1 MKEAVGGTFMI
12 YVLLIFL
19 AVYITFVAV
28 ALNYAKAFR
37 VKNSVIDIIE
47 QNEGMDD
54 DDFNNRSGSR
64 LDDGSVTS
72 LINAKL
78 KDYSY
83 FVSLTDENVRDYC
96 NNNPNSKF
104 DLGYCISRIG
114 DGREYYQVVTFVQ
127 IKFPFWEDFNI
138 TIPIRGETRVIE
150 RIKD

>member
-47 QNEGMDD
+47 QNEGMDES
-54 DDFNNRSGSR
+54 DFNSR
-64 LDDGSVTS
+64 EGNINTGVTGQ
-72 LINAKL
+72 INAKL
-78 KDYSY
+78 KDYNYYINLSSNEVDKY
-83 FVSLTDENVRDYC
+83 CGKEENH
-96 NNNPNSKF
+96 F
-104 DLGYCISRIG
+104 GLGYCINSKSN
-114 DGREYYQVVTFVQ
+114 DLGREYYQVVTFVQ
-127 IKFPFWEDFNI
+127 IKFPFLDNLSI

-150 RIKD
+150 RINS

>member
-47 QNEGMDD
+47 QNEGMDES
-54 DDFNNRSGSR
+54 DFNAREGNISTG
-64 LDDGSVTS
+64 VTGQ
-72 LINAKL
+72 INAKL
-78 KDYSY
+78 KDYNY
-83 FVSLTDENVRDYC
+83 YVSLSNNEIDKYC
-96 NNNPNSKF
+96 GDREHHF
-104 DLGYCISRIG
+104 GLGYCISIKENNL
-114 DGREYYQVVTFVQ
+114 DREYYQVVTFVQ

-150 RIKD
+150 RID

>member
-47 QNEGMDD
+47 QNEGMTDD
-54 DDFNNRSGSR
+54 ELNDVNKSG
-64 LDDGSVTS
+64 DTITK
-72 LINAKL
+72 INERL
-78 KDYSY
+78 KDYNYYVNLSKSY
-83 FVSLTDENVRDYC
+83 LDNYKEYTC
-96 NNNPNSKF
+96 F
-104 DLGYCISRIG
+104 DRGYCISRVEDI
-114 DGREYYQVVTFVQ
+114 REYYRVVTFVQ
-127 IKFPFWEDFNI
+127 LSIPFINFNI

-150 RIKD
+150 RINR

>member
-19 AVYITFVAV
+19 AVYIAFVAV

-47 QNEGMDD
+47 QNEGMDES
-54 DDFNNRSGSR
+54 DFTGREGNITTGVV
-64 LDDGSVTS
+64 GQ
-72 LINAKL
+72 INAKL
-78 KDYSY
+78 NNYHY
-83 FVSLTDENVRDYC
+83 NISLTSDEVTKYC
-96 NNNPNSKF
+96 GSEENKF
-104 DLGYCISRIG
+104 GLGYCISKKENNL
-114 DGREYYQVVTFVQ
+114 GREYYQVVTFVQ

-150 RIKD
+150 RINNN

>member
-47 QNEGMDD
+47 QNEGMTDD
-54 DDFNNRSGSR
+54 ELNDINKSGDTITKIEDR
-64 LDDGSVTS
+64 
-72 LINAKL
+72 L
-78 KDYSY
+78 KDYNYYVTLSNSY
-83 FVSLTDENVRDYC
+83 LDKYNDYTC
-96 NNNPNSKF
+96 F
-104 DLGYCISRIG
+104 DRGYCISKMG
-114 DGREYYQVVTFVQ
+114 DDREYYRVVTFVQ
-127 IKFPFWEDFNI
+127 LSIPFIDFNI

-150 RIKD
+150 RINR

>member
-54 DDFNNRSGSR
+54 SDFASREGNINSG
-64 LDDGSVTS
+64 VTGQ
-72 LINAKL
+72 INSKL
-78 KDYSY
+78 
-83 FVSLTDENVRDYC
+83 RDYNYRIVLSSNEVTKYC
-96 NNNPNSKF
+96 GSDNNKF
-104 DLGYCISRIG
+104 ELGYCITRKNNNL
-114 DGREYYQVVTFVQ
+114 DKEYYQVVTFVQ
-127 IKFPFWEDFNI
+127 IKFPFWDDLNI
-138 TIPIRGETRVIE
+138 TVPIRGETRVIE
-150 RIKD
+150 RIS

>member
-37 VKNSVIDIIE
+37 VKNSVVDIIE
-47 QNEGMDD
+47 QNEGMDES
-54 DDFNNRSGSR
+54 DFNAREGNITTG
-64 LDDGSVTS
+64 VTGQ
-72 LINAKL
+72 INAKL

-83 FVSLTDENVRDYC
+83 YVSLSGSEINKYC
-96 NNNPNSKF
+96 GDREHHF
-104 DLGYCISRIG
+104 ELGYCINSKSNDLGRI
-114 DGREYYQVVTFVQ
+114 YYQVVTFVQ
-127 IKFPFWEDFNI
+127 IRFPFWEDFNI

-150 RIKD
+150 RID